1 MTNTS
6 VTVVGGAYGE
16 VCAFPPRQVYRG
28 SGGRAA
34 AIMVSL
40 GAHVTLDTAT
50 GPVLAPMFDNI
61 AREYGYILNAKSGP
75 QDIWF
80 RYRHPLGQPTI
91 YPASLQKLSN
101 QHIVAAK
108 LALVFGM
115 MEGRPI
121 VHAER
126 AVYDPQDG
134 FRAEHFSANGSTA
147 NEIALVV
154 SHSEGRALTNESD
167 PDLIADRLLKQANV
181 TAVVVKYGPQ
191 GALAATTEKRSW
203 VRSFPTKKVYK
214 IGSGDAFSGAF
225 AYAWLVE
232 NQDAVAA
239 AWFASRVAAA
249 YVESAQD
256 KFAAEMGTQFSAD
269 AKAASERFGS
279 SSPRT
284 VPDTQIYLA
293 GPFFSTAQQWLVDEV
308 RGALT
313 DMGFN
318 VFSPS
323 HQVGFGPAGEVAP
336 ADIFELERSGLVL
349 ALLDGF
355 DPGTVFEVGYARS
368 KGIPV
373 IAIAEQADENSL
385 TMVLGSGCEVANDLS
400 TGIYAACWHLM
411 GDV

>member
-1 MTNTS
+1 MTNAS

-16 VCAFPPRQVYRG
+16 VCAYPPRQVYRG
-28 SGGRAA
+28 SGCRAA
-34 AIMVSL
+34 AIMASL
-40 GAHVTLDTAT
+40 GVRVTLDTVI
-50 GPVLAPMFDNI
+50 GPSLAPQFDNI
-61 AREYGYILNAKSGP
+61 ARECGYTLNAKLGS

-91 YPASLQKLSN
+91 YPALVQKLPN
-101 QHIVAAK
+101 PHIVEAK

-121 VHAER
+121 VRAER

-134 FRAEHFSANGSTA
+134 FRSEHFSANGSTA
-147 NEIALVV
+147 SELAMVV
-154 SHSEGRALTNESD
+154 SYSEGRALTNESD
-167 PDLIADRLLKQANV
+167 PELIADRLLGQANV
-181 TAVVVKYGPQ
+181 TAVVVKCGPQ
-191 GALAATTEKRSW
+191 GALAATRNKRSW

-256 KFAAEMGTQFSAD
+256 RFTMEMGAKFAAD
-269 AKAASERFGS
+269 ATAASERFGGTG
-279 SSPRT
+279 PRT
-284 VPDTQIYLA
+284 VPETQIYLA

-323 HQVGFGPAGEVAP
+323 HQVGLGPAEEVAP
-336 ADIFELERSGLVL
+336 ADLFGLEQSGLVL

-373 IAIAEQADENSL
+373 IAIAELADENSL